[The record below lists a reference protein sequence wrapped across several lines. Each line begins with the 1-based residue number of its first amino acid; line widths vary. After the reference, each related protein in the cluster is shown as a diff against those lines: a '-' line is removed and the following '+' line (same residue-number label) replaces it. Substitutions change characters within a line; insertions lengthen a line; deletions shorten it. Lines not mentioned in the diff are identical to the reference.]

1 VQRFSKNGNEK
12 KKPDP
17 VFFVRFEKKI
27 QNPDAILNQVHQK
40 ILVPCERLR
49 RRGGFVGFPARRA
62 FLRET
67 YYVHPIIPE
76 LHLGWFLQ
84 KARETR
90 LKGGDQGAPEGRE
103 LKKIGG
109 AGKNEMGQENKNG
122 FHEWRFFGP
131 GIPGMPD
138 RKNGGGLNFLSKRTK
153 KIGSGFFFSFPF
165 FKKRCTD
172 SRFFFGDG
180 YSPLPV
186 FGRRPPPSFRRFK
199 EGACPLQRCGD

>member
-1 VQRFSKNGNEK
+1 METKRKIRIRFFCPFLKNNSK
-12 KKPDP
+12 PRRD
-17 VFFVRFEKKI
+17 FE
-27 QNPDAILNQVHQK
+27 PSAPK

-76 LHLGWFLQ
+76 LHIGRFLQ

-103 LKKIGG
+103 LKKMGG
-109 AGKNEMGQENKNG
+109 AGKNEMVQENKNG

-131 GIPGMPD
+131 GIPGIPGIPD
-138 RKNGGGLNFLSKRTK
+138 RKNGGWVPTPLK
-153 KIGSGFFFSFPF
+153 KE
-165 FKKRCTD
+165 RN
-172 SRFFFGDG
+172 
-180 YSPLPV
+180 Y
-186 FGRRPPPSFRRFK
+186 FRIVRS
-199 EGACPLQRCGD
+199 APNP